1 MIKKVDQGLSSFLL
15 VKFLFYRV
23 VLGCFRV
30 GDWSIEVVMMFLKV
44 FLSQIKLKIKF
55 LKTKKHEP
63 QFLDKKR

>member
-30 GDWSIEVVMMFLKV
+30 GDWFIEVVMIFLRFFQV
-44 FLSQIKLKIKF
+44 
-55 LKTKKHEP
+55 KTS
-63 QFLDKKR
+63 

>member
-30 GDWSIEVVMMFLKV
+30 GDWFIEVVMMFFKI
-44 FLSQIKLKIKF
+44 FSSQNKLKIKF
-55 LKTKKHEP
+55 LKKKKHEP
-63 QFLDKKR
+63 QFLVKKR